1 MFERLKEKYLL
12 GYVRKDQLE
21 RYVALG
27 LLTVRH
33 SKFVE
38 KVCFV

>member
-27 LLTVRH
+27 LLTEDQL
-33 SKFVE
+33 KE
-38 KVCFV
+38 ILAQ

>member
-21 RYVALG
+21 CYVALG
-27 LLTVRH
+27 LLT
-33 SKFVE
+33 E
-38 KVCFV
+38 DQLNEILAQ

>member
-21 RYVALG
+21 RYVTLG
-27 LLTVRH
+27 ILT
-33 SKFVE
+33 E
-38 KVCFV
+38 DQLNEILAQ